1 MNINNW
7 KMSEWIGMS
16 KKNNKGIE
24 LLKTDWMNAIF
35 EKLLNGIN
43 DKMNI

>member
-16 KKNNKGIE
+16 KKNYEGIE

-35 EKLLNGIN
+35 VKLLNRIN
-43 DKMNI
+43 EKINI